1 MLVDWQNEMSDR
13 KTVDPENI
21 ALYQNVTKDAV
32 AVRMVLRRDFLI
44 RRNLLDQFTKEE
56 DAGIG
61 RSF

>member
-1 MLVDWQNEMSDR
+1 MSDR